1 MNKLYMKKQYLLA
14 VYVFVSVI
22 MVFSP
27 FDMVSANAQTTNSSQ
42 SFKWSDL
49 RNTKWVEI
57 QSNQHKRWTLE
68 FTDNMMTNTYYF
80 GKSGHSYPKTYQYYL
95 SDKIPGVFESK
106 LVGKNTSGCYIISL
120 IDDEI
125 VHNQILSLTTNELRI
140 RLSYSGDTLVLV
152 REQQPE

>member
-1 MNKLYMKKQYLLA
+1 MKIKKLLLLFSS
-14 VYVFVSVI
+14 FVIGDVC
-22 MVFSP
+22 
-27 FDMVSANAQTTNSSQ
+27 AQTNTISPTYNSNS
-42 SFKWSDL
+42 L
-49 RNTKWVEI
+49 HNTKWVEI

-106 LVGKNTSGCYIISL
+106 LVGKKTSGCYIISL

-140 RLSYSGDTLVLV
+140 RLSYSGDTLVFV